1 MFERTLEYLGLQYT
15 KFIFRKEKD
24 VQQEMTNFISRSRT
38 ALIILPVEYED
49 ALAAGAAF
57 KVLKKKF
64 EHLKITI
71 LTEGIRATPL
81 SEFPKSKVVRISQ
94 SHLNKFF
101 LPRQNFLQR
110 ILENNYDITIDLNLD
125 FILYAAYISRATGA
139 RIRIGFSHSAADTFY
154 NFQFNVDRNKPVQS
168 IYDQIVQYLKM
179 F

>member
-1 MFERTLEYLGLQYT
+1 MFEKALEYLGLQYT

-38 ALIILPVEYED
+38 ALIILPVEYDD

-57 KVLKKKF
+57 KALFNKF
-64 EHLKITI
+64 EHLEITI

-94 SHLNKFF
+94 SHVNKFF

-110 ILENNYDITIDLNLD
+110 ILENNYDITINLNLD
-125 FILYAAYISRATGA
+125 FILYTAYISRATGA
-139 RIRIGFSHSAADTFY
+139 RIRIGFSHSASDTFY
-154 NFQFNVDRNKPVQS
+154 NIQFNVDRTKPVQS
-168 IYDQIVQYLKM
+168 IYDQIVQYLKK